1 MRKITLLMMKDFEK
15 YLYLDEKSEH
25 AIKKYIHDIKSFC
38 SFANSRKIDKALVIE
53 YKNYFVDAYAII
65 SANSMIASVNAFL
78 RFMGRLLFRVK
89 IKLERYLLCANYKK
103 SC

>member
-1 MRKITLLMMKDFEK
+1 MGRDKIKEIA
-15 YLYLDEKSEH
+15 EQ
-25 AIKKYIHDIKSFC
+25 IKQGTYTN
-38 SFANSRKIDKALVIE
+38 ANSRKIDKALVIE
-53 YKNYFVDAYAII
+53 YKNYLADAYAII

-89 IKLERYLLCANYKK
+89 IKLERYLLCANFKK

>member
-1 MRKITLLMMKDFEK
+1 MGRDKIKEIA
-15 YLYLDEKSEH
+15 EQ
-25 AIKKYIHDIKSFC
+25 IKQGTYT
-38 SFANSRKIDKALVIE
+38 N
-53 YKNYFVDAYAII
+53 
-65 SANSMIASVNAFL
+65 ANSMIASVNAFL